1 MTVRLGADPLPQRQ
15 RIVLGCVGLLGT
27 AALAE
32 LMLRTGV
39 VSAVGL
45 ALPSVV
51 AAQAGQLLVDD
62 TFQQA
67 VSFTL
72 REWALGLGLAALV
85 GTILGG
91 LMGASRTIA
100 VMFELP
106 VEMLRP
112 LPSIAIGPVLVLLFG
127 SGMLP
132 NSLTVAVACVWPI
145 LFNAMYGV
153 QSVDKTAVQT
163 AKTLRL
169 SPWTIATKVKLPAAL
184 PFVFTGLRVSAS
196 IGLIVAV
203 SVELLIGAGN
213 GIGGFILVNSTSGAN
228 LDVVYAATLTGGI
241 LGVAISLVLGGAE
254 RLAFPWKAGLAQ

>member
-1 MTVRLGADPLPQRQ
+1 VTVQLGADPLPQRQ
-15 RIVLGCVGLLGT
+15 RILLGCVGLLGT
-27 AALAE
+27 AALGE
-32 LMLRTGV
+32 LLLRTGV

-51 AAQAGQLLVDD
+51 MAEAARLLGDSAFLD
-62 TFQQA
+62 A

-72 REWALGLGLAALV
+72 REWALGVGLAAVV
-85 GTILGG
+85 GTVLGG
-91 LMGASRTIA
+91 LMGASRTVA

-106 VEMLRP
+106 VEILRP

-132 NSLTVAVACVWPI
+132 NSLTVAVATVWPI

-163 AKTLRL
+163 AKTLRM
-169 SPWTIATKVKLPAAL
+169 SRWTIATKVRLPAAL

-228 LDVVYAATLTGGI
+228 LDVVYAATLIGGI
-241 LGVAISLVLGGAE
+241 LGVVISLVLAGVE

>member
-1 MTVRLGADPLPQRQ
+1 MTVQLGAGPLPQRQ
-15 RIVLGCVGLLGT
+15 RIQFGCAGLLGT
-27 AALAE
+27 AALGE
-32 LMLRTGV
+32 LLLRTGV
-39 VSAVGL
+39 VSAAGL

-51 AAQAGQLLVDD
+51 VSKAAQLVADD
-62 TFQQA
+62 TFLDA

-72 REWALGLGLAALV
+72 REWALGLSVAAVV
-85 GTILGG
+85 GTVLGG
-91 LMGASRTIA
+91 LMGVSRTVA

-112 LPSIAIGPVLVLLFG
+112 LPSIAIGPVLVLLIG

-169 SPWTIATKVKLPAAL
+169 SAWTIATRVKLPAAL

-203 SVELLIGAGN
+203 SVDLLIGAGN
-213 GIGGFILVNSTSGAN
+213 GIGGFVLINSTSGAN
-228 LDVVYAATLTGGI
+228 LDIVYAATLIGGI
-241 LGVAISLVLGGAE
+241 LGVAISLVLGGVE
-254 RLAFPWKAGLAQ
+254 RLVFPWKAGLAQ